1 MRRLSPGVRSSKKL
15 TLPTDGG
22 LRPFRV
28 VAFRIRSGFGRD
40 GQELRRDE
48 VRRRQPRASRFCSHD
63 IARKPQTSKIG
74 RDDWIRTSDPLT
86 PSQIQRLFRRVQRV
100 SGVAKSVVGLRLFTN
115 RRFTRVQAHSGS
127 FINLLSRCYPEKLE
141 RRPGADTCRPNFPP
155 DSLNPRR
162 KQRVLIKILDNLTT
176 GRRPSR
182 RSLSVRLGQ
191 SAGAPT
197 NSSRPLCLLR

>member
-86 PSQIQRLFRRVQRV
+86 PSQIQRLFRRVQGFSRDSEFV
-100 SGVAKSVVGLRLFTN
+100 PNLRFFKK
-115 RRFTRVQAHSGS
+115 RCFMRVQASSGS
-127 FINLLSRCYPEKLE
+127 FINLLSRCYPE
-141 RRPGADTCRPNFPP
+141 
-155 DSLNPRR
+155 
-162 KQRVLIKILDNLTT
+162 VW
-176 GRRPSR
+176 SR
-182 RSLSVRLGQ
+182 RRLR
-191 SAGAPT
+191 PV
-197 NSSRPLCLLR
+197 SRPLKKLRSDHHLFGVFGPYYLDCRKPDVRDAHDSQHC